1 MVAQSPEP
9 GAHVLNARAFRI
21 ELEFRNVVFAENR
34 STRRKTSRSREE
46 NQQQTQPTYDVE
58 SGNRTRATL
67 VEGECSHHF
76 AIPAPPSSTKRRLT
90 MCSNMHFVRPLTTLC
105 HVDSTLYLTFLL
117 RNQDKLLLVQLYI
130 LFSFNTSVN
139 IYYTEKIFLN
149 TFRKIM
155 LTVVTVLSH
164 RKQLSDSNMNSAC

>member
-58 SGNRTRATL
+58 SGNRTRVTL
-67 VEGECSHHF
+67 VEGECSHHS
-76 AIPAPPSSTKRRLT
+76 AIPAPPNVFPTILSTAFKKTPWRDGRLPLSSVFY
-90 MCSNMHFVRPLTTLC
+90 CSSPILN
-105 HVDSTLYLTFLL
+105 VDTP
-117 RNQDKLLLVQLYI
+117 
-130 LFSFNTSVN
+130 
-139 IYYTEKIFLN
+139 YT
-149 TFRKIM
+149 R
-155 LTVVTVLSH
+155 
-164 RKQLSDSNMNSAC
+164 CC